1 MSSRFTRQV
10 GSPHCLAC
18 SDEMH
23 LTMIIPPFGSPYGL
37 KVYTCPQMRT
47 LGELPHY
54 SALQGGLG

>member
-10 GSPHCLAC
+10 GSPHYCAC

-37 KVYTCPQMRT
+37 KVYTCPKCGHSESYLIT
-47 LGELPHY
+47 VP
-54 SALQGGLG
+54 SKAA